1 MQWNISLHVI
11 SALTGTVYFT
21 GRQRQAACSTRTSH
35 IPIAPA
41 RNLGDCN
48 WSYFC
53 CCCCC
58 FFIFIWLGVLVQNWD
73 CKQGY
78 FPLRFL
84 FIQIYICTS
93 SAPSPATTTAAGTW
107 RYSPACCPC
116 QYNLLK
122 ANLAWHFLHPPAWM
136 GAMGGGHCVHTESSV
151 ERASFSNNLKFRAN
165 NWHHTDHRLQH
176 AAAEEDKH
184 RRHGPTYVQ
193 LHSTNPILTVGVTG
207 QEPQL
212 CGNTWEWGGWSFS
225 KAAVGLWG
233 CLVVAPLGLGI

>member
-1 MQWNISLHVI
+1 MLLHFHM
-11 SALTGTVYFT
+11 AWCAGAKLRLQTGILSIT
-21 GRQRQAACSTRTSH
+21 
-35 IPIAPA
+35 
-41 RNLGDCN
+41 
-48 WSYFC
+48 
-53 CCCCC
+53 
-58 FFIFIWLGVLVQNWD
+58 IFIYSNLHLYILCPIPSHHHCCWYLAILSCMLSLSVQFV
-73 CKQGY
+73 KSKPGLT
-78 FPLRFL
+78 F
-84 FIQIYICTS
+84 
-93 SAPSPATTTAAGTW
+93 SPPTCMDGRNGW
-107 RYSPACCPC
+107 RTLCAHREC
-116 QYNLLK
+116 
-122 ANLAWHFLHPPAWM
+122 
-136 GAMGGGHCVHTESSV
+136 SV